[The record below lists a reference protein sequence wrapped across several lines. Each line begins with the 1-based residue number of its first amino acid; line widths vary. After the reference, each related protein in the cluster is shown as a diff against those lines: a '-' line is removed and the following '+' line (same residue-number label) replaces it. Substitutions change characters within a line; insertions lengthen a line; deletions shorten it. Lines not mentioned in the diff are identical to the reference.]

1 MLNCTRQEIHSTER
15 LSSSLLPDILIRL
28 IIGTDTGMSP
38 KKIIFVTNS
47 TLSLNMNFRMIGL
60 TVCILLVSGV
70 LPGQPKSHIVH
81 YGLQDGLP
89 QRSVMN
95 ILQDS
100 KGRMWFATWGD
111 CVILTGI
118 LLLLIK

>member
-1 MLNCTRQEIHSTER
+1 
-15 LSSSLLPDILIRL
+15 
-28 IIGTDTGMSP
+28 MSP

-70 LPGQPKSHIVH
+70 LSGQPKSHIVH